1 MGTRLSGGP
10 CRHTDRAERGFAVVL
25 AALPLDDSRIL
36 TKRQTA
42 DTGSHPM
49 LVLSRKESQRI
60 KLGESIVVTVV
71 RVMGDK
77 VRLGIEAPSDVL
89 ILREELDPRET
100 PAVFDQEEETFGA
113 GDVERHGFTAAQ
125 PV

>member
-1 MGTRLSGGP
+1 
-10 CRHTDRAERGFAVVL
+10 
-25 AALPLDDSRIL
+25 
-36 TKRQTA
+36 
-42 DTGSHPM
+42 M

-71 RVMGDK
+71 RVTGDK

-89 ILREELDPRET
+89 ILREELDPHEAT
-100 PAVFDQEEETFGA
+100 AMADQEEETLVA
-113 GDVERHGFTAAQ
+113 ASVDQPGFTTAQ

>member
-1 MGTRLSGGP
+1 
-10 CRHTDRAERGFAVVL
+10 
-25 AALPLDDSRIL
+25 
-36 TKRQTA
+36 
-42 DTGSHPM
+42 M

-89 ILREELDPRET
+89 ILREELDPRVA
-100 PAVFDQEEETFGA
+100 PAGFDHEETLGA
-113 GDVERHGFTAAQ
+113 GDVEPHAFTAVQ